1 MALLSWDESLSVKID
16 KMDEQHQQLFD
27 LINRFYDE
35 VGKQSQKQLISD
47 LIKGMKEYTI
57 LHFREEEQL
66 MQQHGYPGLAQHKKQ
81 HSDFIDKVNDLQEKY
96 EAGKMIISI
105 EITNFL
111 KDWIKNHIKDSD
123 QQYNKYINR

>member
-57 LHFREEEQL
+57 LHFSEEEQL